1 MEETAQTY
9 NAIYGDRTWEQITLG
24 EMINK
29 GGAAGRIFRV
39 KGHPQLVAKIFHNL
53 NKSSANREKLQA
65 MLLNRPSFSPAM
77 KDGKRFTM
85 EDGNNYPSSTMR
97 SSRS

>member
-53 NKSSANREKLQA
+53 NKAAPTGKSC
-65 MLLNRPSFSPAM
+65 RPCC
-77 KDGKRFTM
+77 
-85 EDGNNYPSSTMR
+85 STGR
-97 SSRS
+97 VFRRQ

>member
-53 NKSSANREKLQA
+53 NKSSANRESC
-65 MLLNRPSFSPAM
+65 RPCC
-77 KDGKRFTM
+77 
-85 EDGNNYPSSTMR
+85 STGR
-97 SSRS
+97 VFRRQ

>member
-29 GGAAGRIFRV
+29 GGAAGRISGL
-39 KGHPQLVAKIFHNL
+39 KGTRSWWPKF
-53 NKSSANREKLQA
+53 
-65 MLLNRPSFSPAM
+65 
-77 KDGKRFTM
+77 FT
-85 EDGNNYPSSTMR
+85 T
-97 SSRS
+97 

>member
-39 KGHPQLVAKIFHNL
+39 KGHPQLVAQDR
-53 NKSSANREKLQA
+53 KSVV
-65 MLLNRPSFSPAM
+65 
-77 KDGKRFTM
+77 
-85 EDGNNYPSSTMR
+85 
-97 SSRS
+97 

>member
-29 GGAAGRIFRV
+29 GGAAGRQLSV
-39 KGHPQLVAKIFHNL
+39 KIDHSVGDMALAVGHAFVRGRTDRAVAQDKILNLRFFEQCSHN
-53 NKSSANREKLQA
+53 
-65 MLLNRPSFSPAM
+65 
-77 KDGKRFTM
+77 
-85 EDGNNYPSSTMR
+85 
-97 SSRS
+97 